1 MAGAGRLLR
10 GLLVL
15 AGLMAMPAILTPA
28 AAEEPGLMSEF
39 YSYLPA
45 TPEIK
50 LPDLRIPF
58 WTDDLK
64 AAKKAYRNGKFG
76 RALKLF
82 RRESE
87 AGNYIADW
95 YLGHMF
101 RTGRGVPRDYAMAF
115 SYYSRF
121 ADHYDPDEPDQN
133 RLRITVDAMIR
144 VADYQRTGVASAGIE
159 ANPMAAARAFLRLA
173 TTYGHPQAQYALG
186 IMNIKGQGIKKN
198 PQQGLKWL
206 IAAARKRHPQ
216 SEAYLGEL
224 YWSGNLVRKDRTRA
238 VMWYIL
244 ARQSARQEENPEIYD
259 RTIALMAQVTDDE
272 RLEAEARARVWE
284 EQYPS
289 DRRATALMEP

>member
-1 MAGAGRLLR
+1 MVGAGRLLR

-45 TPEIK
+45 TPEIN

-101 RTGRGVPRDYAMAF
+101 RTGRGVPRDDAMAF
-115 SYYSRF
+115 SYYSR
-121 ADHYDPDEPDQN
+121 
-133 RLRITVDAMIR
+133 
-144 VADYQRTGVASAGIE
+144 VAEIG
-159 ANPMAAARAFLRLA
+159 RA
-173 TTYGHPQAQYALG
+173 H
-186 IMNIKGQGIKKN
+186 
-198 PQQGLKWL
+198 
-206 IAAARKRHPQ
+206 
-216 SEAYLGEL
+216 
-224 YWSGNLVRKDRTRA
+224 V
-238 VMWYIL
+238 
-244 ARQSARQEENPEIYD
+244 
-259 RTIALMAQVTDDE
+259 
-272 RLEAEARARVWE
+272 
-284 EQYPS
+284 
-289 DRRATALMEP
+289 

>member
-1 MAGAGRLLR
+1 MVGAGRLLR

-45 TPEIK
+45 TPEIN

-101 RTGRGVPRDYAMAF
+101 RTGRGVPRDDAMAF
-115 SYYSRF
+115 SYYSRV

-159 ANPMAAARAFLRLA
+159 ANPVAAARTFLRLA

>member
-1 MAGAGRLLR
+1 MAIATSVWGTAMVGAGRLLR

-45 TPEIK
+45 TPEIN

-95 YLGHMF
+95 YLEI
-101 RTGRGVPRDYAMAF
+101 GRAHV
-115 SYYSRF
+115 
-121 ADHYDPDEPDQN
+121 
-133 RLRITVDAMIR
+133 
-144 VADYQRTGVASAGIE
+144 
-159 ANPMAAARAFLRLA
+159 
-173 TTYGHPQAQYALG
+173 
-186 IMNIKGQGIKKN
+186 
-198 PQQGLKWL
+198 
-206 IAAARKRHPQ
+206 
-216 SEAYLGEL
+216 
-224 YWSGNLVRKDRTRA
+224 
-238 VMWYIL
+238 
-244 ARQSARQEENPEIYD
+244 
-259 RTIALMAQVTDDE
+259 
-272 RLEAEARARVWE
+272 
-284 EQYPS
+284 
-289 DRRATALMEP
+289 

>member
-1 MAGAGRLLR
+1 
-10 GLLVL
+10 
-15 AGLMAMPAILTPA
+15 
-28 AAEEPGLMSEF
+28 
-39 YSYLPA
+39 
-45 TPEIK
+45 
-50 LPDLRIPF
+50 
-58 WTDDLK
+58 
-64 AAKKAYRNGKFG
+64 
-76 RALKLF
+76 
-82 RRESE
+82 
-87 AGNYIADW
+87 W

-101 RTGRGVPRDYAMAF
+101 RTGRGVPRDDAMAF
-115 SYYSRF
+115 TYYSRV

-133 RLRITVDAMIR
+133 RLRVTVDAMIR

-159 ANPMAAARAFLRLA
+159 ANPGAAARTFLRLA
-173 TTYGHPQAQYALG
+173 TTYGHPSAQYALG

-244 ARQSARQEENPEIYD
+244 ARQSARQEESPEIYD

-272 RLEAEARARVWE
+272 RLEAEARARVWD
-284 EQYPS
+284 EQYPA